1 MCSGNL
7 IPFPASGL
15 VMESGAAT
23 QLVVEG
29 GTQLLVEGG
38 AQLQLLTAGQEIYQI
53 LTPEGTFQARLMFA
67 FLSSINFPS
76 P

>member
-1 MCSGNL
+1 
-7 IPFPASGL
+7 
-15 VMESGAAT
+15 MESGAAT

-53 LTPEGTFQARLMFA
+53 LTPEGTFQARLMLPWYP